1 MIYSVKLKM
10 DTSTPHH
17 KTPNILSTDLDK
29 AIELLLNGKVIGIPT
44 DTTYG
49 LAADVTNI
57 QAIERVFW
65 IKGRRGSEA
74 LPIFISEVGEI
85 DKYATGISEMAY
97 KLSDA
102 FWPGP
107 LTMVLNS
114 TNFVPEIV
122 RGGMSTVAIRIPDH
136 WVPREIIRL
145 LGRPITGTSAN
156 KSGEPSLTHANQVQ
170 KQLGNDLELLID
182 GGPSGG
188 MESTIIDLTVEQPII
203 LRKGALEIGEIE
215 NVCDTE
221 VIVN

>member
-17 KTPNILSTDLDK
+17 KTPTILSTDLEK
-29 AIELLLNGKVIGIPT
+29 AVEFLRNGKVIGIPT

-65 IKGRRGSEA
+65 IKGRKGSEA

-85 DKYATGISEMAY
+85 DQYATGISEMVY

-114 TNFVPEIV
+114 TDFVPKIA

-156 KSGEPSLTHANQVQ
+156 ISGNPSLTHANQVQ
-170 KQLGNDLELLID
+170 KQLGNNLELLID
-182 GGPSGG
+182 GGQLKG
-188 MESTIIDLTVEQPII
+188 MESTIIDLTVEPPII
-203 LRKGALEIGEIE
+203 LRKGAVKISEIE
-215 NVCDTE
+215 NVLTLQLS
-221 VIVN
+221 

>member
-17 KTPNILSTDLDK
+17 KTPTILSTDLEK
-29 AIELLLNGKVIGIPT
+29 AVEFLRNGKVIGIPT

-57 QAIERVFW
+57 QAIDRVFS
-65 IKGRRGSEA
+65 IKGRKGSEA

-85 DKYATGISEMAY
+85 DQYATGISEMVY

-114 TNFVPEIV
+114 TDFVPKIV

-156 KSGEPSLTHANQVQ
+156 ISGNPSLTHVNQVQ
-170 KQLGNDLELLID
+170 KQLGNNLELLID
-182 GGPSGG
+182 GGQLRG
-188 MESTIIDLTVEQPII
+188 MESTIIDLTVEPPII
-203 LRKGALEIGEIE
+203 LRKGAVKISEIE
-215 NVCDTE
+215 NVLKLQLS
-221 VIVN
+221 